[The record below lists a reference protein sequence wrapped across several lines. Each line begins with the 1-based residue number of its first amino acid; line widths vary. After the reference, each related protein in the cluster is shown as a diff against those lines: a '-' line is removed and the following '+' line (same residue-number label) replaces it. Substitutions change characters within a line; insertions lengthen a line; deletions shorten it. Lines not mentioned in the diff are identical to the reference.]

1 MSRSEIDLLPFQE
14 AYFERIWGGDK
25 LQRVLGKRVPAG
37 KVIGEAWLV
46 SDHASHESVV
56 TGGPYQGET
65 LRALMIRDA
74 AAILGTRARPTRFG
88 RFPLLLKILDTAQV
102 LSVQVHPD
110 DAAALRLGEADTGKT
125 EMWHVLDA
133 EPGSELMCGL
143 HSNVDRDEFA
153 MAVHDGSVE
162 RLLAR
167 FPAPAGT
174 SAFIPAGLLHS
185 VGAGILLAEI
195 QQNSDL
201 TYRVYDWRRVDA
213 SGRPR
218 ELHIDKALQVTHFRL
233 SCGAPSPSLRYN
245 QGGADCD
252 VLAACR
258 YFAAERLAVAGAYTR
273 LLSGETFHLLLAAA
287 GTVTVAGGR
296 SACCLRAGEA
306 VLVPGCLAA
315 YRVEGEGV
323 WLDYYVPDLAR
334 DIVAPL
340 RAAGHAPAEIIR
352 LGGMPE
358 ASDLT
363 PFVS

>member
-1 MSRSEIDLLPFQE
+1 MSRVEMDLLQFQE

-25 LQRVLGKRVPAG
+25 LRRELGKRVPAD

-56 TGGPYQGET
+56 TDGPLQGET
-65 LRALMIRDA
+65 LRTLMIRDA
-74 AAILGTRARPTRFG
+74 GAVLGSRAKPTRFG
-88 RFPLLLKILDTAQV
+88 RFPLLLKILDTSQV

-110 DAAALRLGEADTGKT
+110 DEAAIRLGEADAGKT

-133 EPGSELMCGL
+133 DPGSELMCGL
-143 HSNVDRDEFA
+143 SSNVDRDEFA
-153 MAVHDGSVE
+153 AAVRDGSVE

-174 SAFIPAGLLHS
+174 SVFIPAGLLHS

-201 TYRVYDWRRVDA
+201 TYRVYDWCRVDA
-213 SGRPR
+213 SGKPR
-218 ELHIDKALQVTHFRL
+218 ELHIGKALQVTHFGL
-233 SCGAPSPSLRYN
+233 SCGAPGRSLRYN

-258 YFAAERLAVAGAYTR
+258 FFAAERLTGAGPYTR
-273 LLSGETFHLLLAAA
+273 ALSGETFHLLLAIA
-287 GTVTVAGGR
+287 GAVTVEGGR
-296 SACCLRAGEA
+296 SVYRLRPGEA
-306 VLVPGCLAA
+306 VLVPGCLKA

-340 RAAGHAPAEIIR
+340 RAAGYAPAAIAR
-352 LGGMPE
+352 LGGAPE
-358 ASDLT
+358 TSDLT
-363 PFVS
+363 PF